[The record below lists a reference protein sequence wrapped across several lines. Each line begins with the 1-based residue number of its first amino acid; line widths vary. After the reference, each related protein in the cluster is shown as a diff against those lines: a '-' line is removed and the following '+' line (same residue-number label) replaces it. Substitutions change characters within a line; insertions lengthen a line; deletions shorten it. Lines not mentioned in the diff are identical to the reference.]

1 VTGRRA
7 GRAAAAL
14 AAILLAAP
22 AAGVQPFE
30 AALAQGPAGL
40 LARLEKDGVVVA
52 EDAAARMLVAYVVF
66 ARARRSVVDL
76 IVQPGRQLEYRP
88 ELTSAE
94 VVEEDAN
101 ERVDEHHMTIL
112 FTDVAYRLRYRR
124 DPDTDRIDWSLD
136 PSFENDLAR
145 LDGFWEFFDL
155 PDGRTLGRF
164 GSRVDVGPA
173 LPAFVQE
180 RISRQTVIRTV
191 ENCRRWVDSGGTWRP

>member
-1 VTGRRA
+1 MTRRRA
-7 GRAAAAL
+7 ALGTAAL
-14 AAILLAAP
+14 AALLAAAP
-22 AAGVQPFE
+22 AAGLQPFE
-30 AALAQGPAGL
+30 AALAQGPEGL

-52 EDAAARMLVAYVVF
+52 EDASTRMVVAFVVF
-66 ARARRSVVDL
+66 ARARRSVVEL
-76 IVQPGRQLEYRP
+76 ILEPERQLEYRP

-94 VVEEDAN
+94 VVEEGVN

-136 PSFENDLAR
+136 PSFENDLSR

-155 PDGRTLGRF
+155 PGGRTLGRF

-173 LPAFVQE
+173 LPAFLQE